1 MEKKTVQVQ
10 IFGLEYALKSDSD
23 EDYVRSLARF
33 VDEKI
38 RQLWEATSVKSQ
50 TKVAVLAALNIAD
63 ELFQL
68 MRKYHALKRQL
79 EQYEQKS
86 KELSQSIDSKLSE
99 LSELS
104 M

>member
-1 MEKKTVQVQ
+1 M
-10 IFGLEYALKSDSD
+10 KSDSD
-23 EDYVRSLARF
+23 EAYVRSLAQF

-38 RQLWEATSVKSQ
+38 RQLWQSTSVKSQ

-68 MRKYHALKRQL
+68 MKKYHVLKNQL

-86 KELSQSIDSKLSE
+86 KELNQSIDSKLSE
-99 LSELS
+99 LSELT